1 MSESKFSLRIV
12 PARYGALVM
21 PFLLSIIMT
30 CVVSLV
36 STLRGAGLDGFTLPL
51 WLSAWVA
58 SWIVAFPVLL
68 LALPV
73 VKRLTGRLV
82 KLK

>member
-1 MSESKFSLRIV
+1 MGESKFNLRVV
-12 PARYGALVM
+12 PAKYGALVM

-36 STLRGAGLDGFTLPL
+36 STLRGVGLDGFSLML
-51 WLSAWVA
+51 WLSAWLT
-58 SWIVAFPVLL
+58 SWVVAFPVLL
-68 LALPV
+68 LALPL
-73 VKRLTGRLV
+73 VKRLTGMLV